1 MTKKKFFVSLGVVMT
16 ALVGTAVCGAMLCMG
31 NVSADAAVLMDK
43 SDPVSAAVSLEAEPS
58 VPWGDVEVHYDASS
72 LRYISTNEMGEQ
84 VFLYPTCPDCGGYVG
99 YPFSSAS
106 ELEDMGTNFPDFV
119 VCGEF
124 DPDDCCY
131 SYIHMT
137 SDLDEGLDG
146 TATKCFG
153 YVDIHD
159 GEEVVLTEPTC
170 TTAGTSVIRCKDC
183 GDQGE
188 TKSIPATGHDY
199 GAGVSL
205 PVSENFC
212 SETQYTCKDCGSAY
226 YSLGGSARQSHNYTV
241 VERVEPT
248 CVSEGS
254 ILERCTTCGW
264 EKSTPISKSAHTA
277 GNAVVVRQP
286 TCTEMGESRI
296 SCTFCGTTIR
306 TTPIAVLGHDY
317 KIVSEQPASCTEG
330 GHSSY
335 SECSRCG
342 DKLNYTEYQANGHDW
357 SEYVDERESCTET
370 GTRTRT
376 CKVCGEEDVETT
388 PAGTHTWNAGKV
400 VKQATCTESGTKECE
415 CILCGEKQTVEI
427 EPTGH
432 LKVSVAAVSPTCTE
446 PGMTAGAKCSVCGV
460 VLEVQETLPAKG
472 HDLGHV
478 SAVEPTTTMEGN
490 TEYWY
495 CRSCG
500 LYFSDK
506 AGTHEIEPEDTVLEK
521 LPDTGSPDD
530 KPDDSGEKPGEEGE
544 EEGGMSGWQIA
555 LAVIAGVVLLGV
567 IGLLVDKFVI
577 NKNGDSLYDKAVSK
591 MKDKSRKE

>member
-1 MTKKKFFVSLGVVMT
+1 MKNIFASLGVLA
-16 ALVGTAVCGAMLCMG
+16 ALVGTAVFGAMLCMG
-31 NVSADAAVLMDK
+31 NASADAATLKDK
-43 SDPVSAAVSLEAEPS
+43 SGPVSAAVPL
-58 VPWGDVEVHYDASS
+58 ASS
-72 LRYISTNEMGEQ
+72 DVYDYVRWDRESLKSVILNGGTYYCFS
-84 VFLYPTCPDCGGYVG
+84 TCPVCGGHESTDVTPDSDTG
-99 YPFSSAS
+99 IIGVKSAGAFETS
-106 ELEDMGTNFPDFV
+106 CSYTIMHTVD
-119 VCGEF
+119 GE
-124 DPDDCCY
+124 
-131 SYIHMT
+131 
-137 SDLDEGLDG
+137 
-146 TATKCFG
+146 TKCMELFCLL
-153 YVDIHD
+153 HD

-188 TKSIPATGHDY
+188 TQSIPATGHDY

-226 YSLGGSARQSHNYTV
+226 YSLGGSARQAHNFEV
-241 VERVEPT
+241 VDRVEPT

-254 ILERCTTCGW
+254 ILERCTTCGYP
-264 EKSTPISKSAHTA
+264 KTTPISKSAHTA

-286 TCTEMGESRI
+286 TCTEMGESRV

-317 KIVSEQPASCTEG
+317 KIVSEQPATCTEG

-342 DKLNYTEYQANGHDW
+342 DKLNYTEYQAKGHDW

-432 LKVSVAAVSPTCTE
+432 LKVSVAAVAPTCTE

-500 LYFSDK
+500 LYFSDEEAK
-506 AGTHEIEPEDTVLEK
+506 HEIEPEDTVLEK
-521 LPDTGSPDD
+521 LPDTGEPDD

-544 EEGGMSGWQIA
+544 DEGGMSGWQIA
-555 LAVIAGVVLLGV
+555 LAVVAGVILLAAV
-567 IGLLVDKFVI
+567 GLLIDKFVI
-577 NKNGDSLYDKAVSK
+577 NKDGNSVYDRAVNKVKSK
-591 MKDKSRKE
+591 SNKR

>member
-1 MTKKKFFVSLGVVMT
+1 M
-16 ALVGTAVCGAMLCMG
+16 
-31 NVSADAAVLMDK
+31 
-43 SDPVSAAVSLEAEPS
+43 
-58 VPWGDVEVHYDASS
+58 
-72 LRYISTNEMGEQ
+72 
-84 VFLYPTCPDCGGYVG
+84 
-99 YPFSSAS
+99 
-106 ELEDMGTNFPDFV
+106 
-119 VCGEF
+119 
-124 DPDDCCY
+124 
-131 SYIHMT
+131 
-137 SDLDEGLDG
+137 
-146 TATKCFG
+146 
-153 YVDIHD
+153 
-159 GEEVVLTEPTC
+159 TEPTC

-188 TKSIPATGHDY
+188 TQSIPATGHDY

-317 KIVSEQPASCTEG
+317 KIVSEQAATCTEG

-376 CKVCGEEDVETT
+376 CKVCGEKDVETT

-521 LPDTGSPDD
+521 LPDTSKPDD
-530 KPDDSGEKPGEEGE
+530 KPDDGGEKPGEEGE

-577 NKNGDSLYDKAVSK
+577 NKNGDSLYDKAVSR
-591 MKDKSRKE
+591 MKDKGGKE

>member
-1 MTKKKFFVSLGVVMT
+1 MKNIFASLGVLA

-31 NVSADAAVLMDK
+31 NASADAAALKDEVE
-43 SDPVSAAVSLEAEPS
+43 PVSEAVSL
-58 VPWGDVEVHYDASS
+58 ASS
-72 LRYISTNEMGEQ
+72 DVYDYVIWNRGSLKSMIYNGGTCYLFS
-84 VFLYPTCPDCGGYVG
+84 TCPICGGHESTDVTPDSETGIVG
-99 YPFSSAS
+99 VKSAGAFETPCS
-106 ELEDMGTNFPDFV
+106 YAIMHNVDGESKCMELFCLF
-119 VCGEF
+119 
-124 DPDDCCY
+124 
-131 SYIHMT
+131 
-137 SDLDEGLDG
+137 
-146 TATKCFG
+146 
-153 YVDIHD
+153 HD
-159 GEEVVLTEPTC
+159 GEEVILTEPTC
-170 TTAGTSVIRCKDC
+170 TTAGMSVIRCKDC

-188 TKSIPATGHDY
+188 TKSIPATGHNY

-212 SETQYTCKDCGSAY
+212 SETQYTCKDCGSSY

-241 VERVEPT
+241 VERVEST

-317 KIVSEQPASCTEG
+317 KIVSEKAATCTEG

-342 DKLNYTEYQANGHDW
+342 DKLNYTEYQAKGHDW

-370 GTRTRT
+370 GTRTRA
-376 CKVCGEEDVETT
+376 CKVCGEKDVETT

-521 LPDTGSPDD
+521 LPDTGEPDDEPDD
-530 KPDDSGEKPGEEGE
+530 KPDDGGEKPGEEGE

-591 MKDKSRKE
+591 MKDKGGKE

>member
-1 MTKKKFFVSLGVVMT
+1 MKNIFASLGVLA
-16 ALVGTAVCGAMLCMG
+16 ALVGTAICGAMLCMG
-31 NVSADAAVLMDK
+31 NASADAAALKDK
-43 SDPVSAAVSLEAEPS
+43 SGPVSAAVSS
-58 VPWGDVEVHYDASS
+58 ASS
-72 LRYISTNEMGEQ
+72 DVYDFVRWDRESLKFISYNGGK
-84 VFLYPTCPDCGGYVG
+84 VYVLSICPICGGHESTDVTIESDTG
-99 YPFSSAS
+99 ITLQPS
-106 ELEDMGTNFPDFV
+106 EGGLSTPCSYGLFHIVDN
-119 VCGEF
+119 EF
-124 DPDDCCY
+124 
-131 SYIHMT
+131 
-137 SDLDEGLDG
+137 
-146 TATKCFG
+146 KCMELFCLL
-153 YVDIHD
+153 HD

-188 TKSIPATGHDY
+188 TQSIPATGHDY

-317 KIVSEQPASCTEG
+317 KIVSEKAATCTEG

-342 DKLNYTEYQANGHDW
+342 DKLNYTEYQAKGHDW

-370 GTRTRT
+370 GTRTRA
-376 CKVCGEEDVETT
+376 CKVCGEKDVETT

-521 LPDTGSPDD
+521 LPDTGEPDDEPDD
-530 KPDDSGEKPGEEGE
+530 KPDDGGEKPGEEGE

-591 MKDKSRKE
+591 MKDKGGKE